1 MGPLA
6 PEEKLNLYYFQALD
20 LWKHFCDTHNEL
32 YKLTCEEYQALL
44 SGEVNTVETLTKTKA
59 DLIDTIKGLDKIRSE
74 LISNIN
80 SDLDEEHK
88 IRNVKDLINFLSLV
102 EAPHSDSIL
111 KKANSLLIDI
121 IEGIQKQNKKNQLF
135 INKALISLRDIKDA
149 ALGRKQYQQYNA
161 SGSSSRSVR

>member
-1 MGPLA
+1 MGPLT

-44 SGEVNTVETLTKTKA
+44 AGEVETVESLTNTKA
-59 DLIDTIKGLDKIRSE
+59 ELIDTIKGLDLIRSE
-74 LISNIN
+74 IIANIN
-80 SDLDEEHK
+80 LDLDQEHK
-88 IRNVKDLINFLSLV
+88 IENIRDLINFLSIV
-102 EAPHSDSIL
+102 ETPNTDSIL

-149 ALGRKQYQQYNA
+149 ALGQKQYQQYN
-161 SGSSSRSVR
+161 SNGSSSKSVR